1 MFTGII
7 EAVGTVR
14 DVQPE
19 GTNVHFTV
27 EGAFAD
33 EVRIDQS
40 IAHDGVCLTAIALAP
55 GTWTV
60 TAIAETLSRT
70 TLGTWRPGQRVN
82 LERCMRL
89 GDRLDGHIVQGH
101 VDTTS
106 RLAAVHDEH
115 GSWRLHFDL
124 APEWTRLLAPKGSIA
139 LNGTSLTVVDVHAEG
154 FSVAL
159 IPYTW
164 EHTNFHTLPPGD
176 HVNTEVDILAK
187 HVDRLLAGMRG
198 EGLGLRDEG

>member
-139 LNGTSLTVVDVHAEG
+139 LNGTSLTVVDVHSEG

-164 EHTNFHTLPPGD
+164 EHTNFHTLQPGD
-176 HVNTEVDILAK
+176 LVNTEVDILAK
-187 HVDRLLAGMRG
+187 HVDRLLAGMR
-198 EGLGLRDEG
+198 DEG

>member
-14 DVQPE
+14 DVRPE

-101 VDTTS
+101 VDTTA
-106 RLAAVHDEH
+106 RLAAVHDER

-164 EHTNFHTLPPGD
+164 EHTNFHTLQPGD
-176 HVNTEVDILAK
+176 LVNTEVDILAK
-187 HVDRLLAGMRG
+187 HVDRLLAGVMNQG
-198 EGLGLRDEG
+198 

>member
-139 LNGTSLTVVDVHAEG
+139 LNGTSLTVVDVHATG

-164 EHTNFHTLPPGD
+164 EHTNFQALQPGD
-176 HVNTEVDILAK
+176 LVNTEVDILAK
-187 HVDRLLAGMRG
+187 HVDRLLAA
-198 EGLGLRDEG
+198 LRDEG

>member
-1 MFTGII
+1 
-7 EAVGTVR
+7 
-14 DVQPE
+14 VQPE

-115 GSWRLHFDL
+115 GSWRLHFNL

-164 EHTNFHTLPPGD
+164 EHTNFHTLQPGD
-176 HVNTEVDILAK
+176 LVNTEVDILAK
-187 HVDRLLAGMRG
+187 HVDRLLAGVRG
-198 EGLGLRDEG
+198 EG

>member
-164 EHTNFHTLPPGD
+164 EHTNFHTLQPGD
-176 HVNTEVDILAK
+176 LVNTEVDILAK

-198 EGLGLRDEG
+198 EG

>member
-164 EHTNFHTLPPGD
+164 EHTNFHTLQPGD
-176 HVNTEVDILAK
+176 LVNTEVDILAK
-187 HVDRLLAGMRG
+187 HVDRLLAGVRNQG
-198 EGLGLRDEG
+198 

>member
-101 VDTTS
+101 VDTTA
-106 RLAAVHDEH
+106 RLAAVHDEY

-139 LNGTSLTVVDVHAEG
+139 LNGTSLTVVDVHATG

-164 EHTNFHTLPPGD
+164 EHTNFQALQPGD

-187 HVDRLLAGMRG
+187 HVDRLLAGVRNQG
-198 EGLGLRDEG
+198 

>member
-101 VDTTS
+101 VDTTA

-164 EHTNFHTLPPGD
+164 EHTNFHTLQPGD

-187 HVDRLLAGMRG
+187 HVDRLLAGMR
-198 EGLGLRDEG
+198 DEG

>member
-139 LNGTSLTVVDVHAEG
+139 LNGTSLTVVDVHSEG

-164 EHTNFHTLPPGD
+164 EHTNFHTLQPGD
-176 HVNTEVDILAK
+176 LVNTEVDILAK
-187 HVDRLLAGMRG
+187 HVDRLLAGVRNQG
-198 EGLGLRDEG
+198 

>member
-27 EGAFAD
+27 EVAFAD

-164 EHTNFHTLPPGD
+164 EHTNFHTLQPGD
-176 HVNTEVDILAK
+176 LVNTEVDILAK
-187 HVDRLLAGMRG
+187 HVDRLLAGVRG
-198 EGLGLRDEG
+198 EG

>member
-164 EHTNFHTLPPGD
+164 EHTNFHTLQPGD
-176 HVNTEVDILAK
+176 LVNTEVDILAK
-187 HVDRLLAGMRG
+187 HVDRLLAGMR
-198 EGLGLRDEG
+198 DEG

>member
-139 LNGTSLTVVDVHAEG
+139 LNGTSLTVVDVHSEG

-164 EHTNFHTLPPGD
+164 EHTNFHTLQPGD
-176 HVNTEVDILAK
+176 LVNTEVDILAK

-198 EGLGLRDEG
+198 EG